1 MIFVDEP
8 ILVYRGRPGW
18 CHMFSDARDDGGAD
32 LHGFARRLGLKEY
45 WFQNPKPHDHPHY
58 DLAPSYRAK
67 ALAFG
72 AREMSG
78 KLWIA
83 TIVRPRRF
91 MLQGY
96 HKAPGVAGD
105 YQAIIPPNAV
115 KCAAC
120 LKPSMYVWGYVS
132 GDLPMIQLCGDCAH
146 KVDGRVYF
154 VGQKVE

>member
-18 CHMFSDARDDGGAD
+18 CHMFSDARDDGGVE
-32 LHGFARRLGLKEY
+32 LHAMARKLKLKPE
-45 WFQNPKPHDHPHY
+45 WFQNPKPYDKPHY
-58 DLAPSYRAK
+58 DLALSYRVK
-67 ALAFG
+67 ALALG
-72 AREMSG
+72 AQEMKG
-78 KLWIA
+78 KEYIA

-96 HKAPGVAGD
+96 HRTEGMVGC
-105 YQAIIPPNAV
+105 YQPITPAEAV

-120 LKPSMYVWGYVS
+120 LKPSMYVWGFIAP
-132 GDLPMIQLCGDCAH
+132 DLPMIQLCGECAH